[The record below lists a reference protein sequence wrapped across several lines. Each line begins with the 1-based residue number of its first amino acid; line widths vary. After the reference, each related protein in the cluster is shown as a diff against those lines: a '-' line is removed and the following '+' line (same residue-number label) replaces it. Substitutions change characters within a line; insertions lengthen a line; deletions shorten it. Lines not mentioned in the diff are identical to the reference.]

1 MDTSRIRSELRV
13 DQVLEQWPQTA
24 AVFIQAKTACVGC
37 YLRRFC
43 TLQDVA
49 SFYGLRAETLVENL
63 QEHV

>member
-1 MDTSRIRSELRV
+1 M
-13 DQVLEQWPQTA
+13 LEQWPQA
-24 AVFIQAKTACVGC
+24 ASVFIRAKTACVGC

-63 QEHV
+63 QEHVQVN